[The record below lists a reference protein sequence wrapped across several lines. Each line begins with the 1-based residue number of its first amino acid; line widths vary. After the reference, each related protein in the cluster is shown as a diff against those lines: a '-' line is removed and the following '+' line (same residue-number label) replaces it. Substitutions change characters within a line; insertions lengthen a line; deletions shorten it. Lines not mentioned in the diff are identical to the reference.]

1 MDGDQTAKTFDEGA
15 NSAIKSMNDTDGI
28 HEASHRAEPAGEKTT
43 GTGTSVFSKD
53 GAIGSAFKA
62 DGAIGGTADKIGGP
76 LAKDGVVG
84 WVPSFSSSSSP
95 FANLQENVQRIEGK
109 RMTRRSEYR
118 NTSGRGIPPPPLFTG
133 TPSDGRRRRV
143 PPPPPLFSQM
153 PSPSSSCSEGSRSER
168 GSEVYESEVE
178 EEGKRWVEELLGE
191 MPNVA

>member
-28 HEASHRAEPAGEKTT
+28 HEVSHRAEPAGEKTT
-43 GTGTSVFSKD
+43 GTGTSAFNKD

-76 LAKDGVVG
+76 LAQDGAIG
-84 WVPSFSSSSSP
+84 WVSSFSP
-95 FANLQENVQRIEGK
+95 FVNPKNMRLENGPLVQSRSIERK
-109 RMTRRSEYR
+109 TETRRNIY
-118 NTSGRGIPPPPLFTG
+118 GGAYG
-133 TPSDGRRRRV
+133 KKRV
-143 PPPPPLFSQM
+143 PPPPLFSAT
-153 PSPSSSCSEGSRSER
+153 PSFLEGRRDRLAAAPCLSPSSSEGSRR
-168 GSEVYESEVE
+168 GSEAYESEV